1 MRAAVALSLL
11 IVGAMWIAVQ
21 IHATPDPPKQPELL
35 SSPWRHTVYRW
46 ERSDRW
52 PRADRA
58 ATSAAM
64 EPPGL
69 PHPLV
74 ISAAELL
81 AAVIALAACD
91 RKKALG

>member
-11 IVGAMWIAVQ
+11 IVGAMWVAVQ
-21 IHATPDPPKQPELL
+21 IHATPDPPKQRAPLP
-35 SSPWRHTVYRW
+35 SVWRHTAYRW

-58 ATSAAM
+58 ASVPI

-81 AAVIALAACD
+81 AAVIALAAGD
-91 RKKALG
+91 RKKAVG